1 MTAQLNTEAENSFSP
16 ALTMLDALVSSIQVQ
31 P

>member
-1 MTAQLNTEAENSFSP
+1 MTTKLNAEVENSFSP
-16 ALTMLDALVSSIQVQ
+16 ALPLLDALVSSIQVQ